1 VKVALRDDDTCF
13 FTSPE
18 DARAGLSRC
27 VGSPAVCL
35 ATVPF
40 AIGYERK
47 GIPEEHWHS
56 GVSFPLE
63 QNAAWCR
70 SSSRQIGAGR
80 VTIALHGYTHED
92 YPDGFEFQSAPD
104 PERRLAHGL
113 GYLQETLAAPITLF
127 VPPHNALSKRGLSA
141 VSGAGLNLLGSF
153 LSFRPSMR
161 PVGCAHAGQLVAGTS
176 LSIGNRPFQGRSLRV
191 SARSPLPAA
200 LGVWL
205 PQPDPRNDRRGAHG
219 RL

>member
-1 VKVALRDDDTCF
+1 MKVALRDDDTCY

-18 DARAGLSRC
+18 TLERVYHDVWDRL
-27 VGSPAVCL
+27 PVCL

-63 QNAAWCR
+63 QNAALVPFLQAAIGARPRDGRAARVYAPGLSGRLRVPGGAGSGAARRAMDWRYLQRDAGRADLACSCRRTTRCR
-70 SSSRQIGAGR
+70 SA
-80 VTIALHGYTHED
+80 AL
-92 YPDGFEFQSAPD
+92 A
-104 PERRLAHGL
+104 
-113 GYLQETLAAPITLF
+113 
-127 VPPHNALSKRGLSA
+127 A

-161 PVGCAHAGQLVAGTS
+161 PWDAPHAGQLVAGA
-176 LSIGNRPFQGRSLRV
+176 RV
-191 SARSPLPAA
+191 SRRRPAVRRSDRFVYPHVLRYAAAR
-200 LGVWL
+200 GVWL
-205 PQPDPRNDRRGAHG
+205 PQPDSGHDRR
-219 RL
+219 